1 MSPLPLTKIVG
12 PHLDRA
18 FELAGELVRVCI
30 FYKMES
36 SAGTGLVVL
45 ADLSASVLALVGS
58 YRSGDIDGTVVHVGD
73 ERLIVRA
80 GELAGIPSPGAGDYL
95 IETLSGLRRE
105 IIAARLD
112 STGSFWTLQTRRV
125 TSEDWGD
132 LTAPAI
138 CEDWGVLTAA
148 TNFEDWQT

>member
-1 MSPLPLTKIVG
+1 MSAIALHKIVV
-12 PHLDRA
+12 PQLDRA
-18 FELAGELVRVCI
+18 FDLAGELVRVCI

-36 SAGTGLVVL
+36 SAGTGLVVM

-95 IETLSGLRRE
+95 IETLSGLHRE

-112 STGSFWTLQTRRV
+112 GTASFWTLQTRRV
-125 TSEDWGD
+125 TAEDWGDLSAASMSEDWGD
-132 LTAPAI
+132 
-138 CEDWGVLTAA
+138 LTAA